1 MRVINKT
8 VMQAYQFTAD
18 ANRLSLTFYL
28 SFGLRF
34 SLQYET
40 VMREQM
46 RAAEMINREFHH
58 HIIFII
64 TDARGN
70 MALSSTSV
78 DRCSM
83 CTNYTA
89 SLVFSLSLTDTCRN
103 TNCTVA
109 FVQQP
114 LWLQLSHNGWMQPRF
129 YVMLSLTMVYTS
141 QHLLWTIYSFI
152 FQYFTWLC
160 LK

>member
-1 MRVINKT
+1 MRVINIT

-34 SLQYET
+34 ALQYET
-40 VMREQM
+40 VMREQI
-46 RAAEMINREFHH
+46 RAVEIINREFHH
-58 HIIFII
+58 HWHHHHIIFTI
-64 TDARGN
+64 TDARGDT
-70 MALSSTSV
+70 ALSSTSA

-89 SLVFSLSLTDTCRN
+89 NIFSPWFSLSLTDMCKN

-114 LWLQLSHNGWMQPRF
+114 LWLQLSHNGSDDNGWM
-129 YVMLSLTMVYTS
+129 
-141 QHLLWTIYSFI
+141 H
-152 FQYFTWLC
+152 FTWLVT
-160 LK
+160 LALH